1 MTKKGLIRQRRT
13 AKKGKNM
20 PKTTNERIQARLDKV
35 SGWVNEVDAEIA
47 APYHRN
53 TISGA
58 DGGAFLVNLAL
69 NSSEPVLDEI
79 KMAKLKDRLANA
91 GVSNALPEAD
101 PRLMEIKV
109 PETTAPGNPLSGE
122 IAIAQIRQKMLDSF
136 LAELRVLR
144 QVLPVVKA
152 DTLAEM
158 RGLVRERRE
167 LSGIRKSFRN
177 MLRNRNVGIRAA
189 FERMARGGPNP
200 SWVWSGN
207 VK

>member
-47 APYHRN
+47 AP
-53 TISGA
+53 
-58 DGGAFLVNLAL
+58 
-69 NSSEPVLDEI
+69 
-79 KMAKLKDRLANA
+79 